1 MPFASGVPA
10 ADALNAKII
19 YFSLI
24 KYCANRATSGTS
36 WGLREKDGRNKQ
48 RKRGK
53 AFILPFPS
61 LLAQEEVFLHIC
73 TQQFSG
79 AICGDFV
86 FEFYKNAKIQ
96 DTKSADEGA
105 DEAEIPTTE
114 EGEREQKRGAFI
126 AFPLAC

>member
-1 MPFASGVPA
+1 MYLHLRNNFQCSIKSFFDSASRFLV
-10 ADALNAKII
+10 
-19 YFSLI
+19 
-24 KYCANRATSGTS
+24 
-36 WGLREKDGRNKQ
+36 GLSICR
-48 RKRGK
+48 
-53 AFILPFPS
+53 
-61 LLAQEEVFLHIC
+61 IC

-114 EGEREQKRGAFI
+114 GEREQKRGAFI